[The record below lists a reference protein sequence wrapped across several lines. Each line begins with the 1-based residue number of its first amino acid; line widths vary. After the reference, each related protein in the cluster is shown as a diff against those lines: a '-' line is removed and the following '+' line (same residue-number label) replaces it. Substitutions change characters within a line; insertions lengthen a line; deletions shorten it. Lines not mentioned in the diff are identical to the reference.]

1 MLFKYVPIS
10 SVYHKSRAATRGQ
23 QKSNISI
30 HLIFCWLFVQDAV
43 QILKVFAHQQ
53 PEHIH
58 IILPISQY
66 IKKTIKILFWRIPKI
81 RSTTYLS
88 LSTSILIS
96 TRPWG
101 DCRCHTFGILRWML
115 RLLGFWEILPWRFLR
130 EGTHRNKW
138 WDNDWYDWFTGHRDF
153 MGYDMMVIN
162 RDLANKN
169 GDIECVCPVVLISS
183 VCELENHHIFTW

>member
-1 MLFKYVPIS
+1 MFPYLPCITRVERQQEDNRNLTYPYISFFAGCLFKMLCRYSKFLLTNSQNIFIS
-10 SVYHKSRAATRGQ
+10 FFQYL
-23 QKSNISI
+23 NISR
-30 HLIFCWLFVQDAV
+30 
-43 QILKVFAHQQ
+43 
-53 PEHIH
+53 
-58 IILPISQY
+58 
-66 IKKTIKILFWRIPKI
+66 KTIKILFWRIPKI